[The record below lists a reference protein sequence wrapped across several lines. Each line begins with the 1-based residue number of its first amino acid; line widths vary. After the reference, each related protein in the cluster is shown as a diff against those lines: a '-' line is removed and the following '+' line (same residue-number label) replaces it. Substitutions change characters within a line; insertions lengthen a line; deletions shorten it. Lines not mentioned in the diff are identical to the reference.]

1 MPSLKAAANGAVSP
15 LSDLELASRLS
26 FFLWSSIPDGELI
39 QLASQV
45 KLRDPAVLEQ
55 QVRRML
61 KDERSGAVAANFAGQ
76 WLRLRNVLGQEPDDV
91 LFPNFND
98 NLRHDFVK
106 ETQLFFGSIVKEN
119 RGVMELL
126 TANYS
131 FLKQRLAAVYGI
143 PNVHGNYF
151 RRVCL

>member
-39 QLASQV
+39 QLASQG
-45 KLRDPAVLEQ
+45 KLRDPEVLQQ

-61 KDERSGAVAANFAGQ
+61 KDERSEALAANFAGQ

-98 NLRHDFVK
+98 NLRDDFVK
-106 ETQLFFGSIVKEN
+106 ETELFFGSIVKEN
-119 RGVMELL
+119 RSVMDLL
-126 TANYS
+126 AADYT
-131 FLKQRLAAVYGI
+131 FLNERLAKFYGI
-143 PNVHGNYF
+143 S
-151 RRVCL
+151 